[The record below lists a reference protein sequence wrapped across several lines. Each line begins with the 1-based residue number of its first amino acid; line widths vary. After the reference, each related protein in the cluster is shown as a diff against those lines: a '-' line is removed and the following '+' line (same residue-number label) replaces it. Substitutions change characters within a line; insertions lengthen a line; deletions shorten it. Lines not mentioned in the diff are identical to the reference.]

1 MSNKN
6 YGFFVLQL
14 SIIQIIYV
22 IKNIYAFNKGA
33 GAPPH
38 PPLILKRFLLYLFIC
53 IHLLLQICPFLPC
66 LHLLV
71 QICPFLQ
78 CLHLLVQICPFL
90 PCLHLLVQICLLLL
104 CPLLRLRDF
113 LFDPNKE
120 PTKPPKEKE
129 PDAII
134 K

>member
-1 MSNKN
+1 MSNKIN
-6 YGFFVLQL
+6 QILYL
-14 SIIQIIYV
+14 SVFHLSVFHFLVFHLSVIQIVKNEIN
-22 IKNIYAFNKGA
+22 KNIYAFNKGA

-38 PPLILKRFLLYLFIC
+38 PPLILKRFLLYLLLYFFI
-53 IHLLLQICPFLPC
+53 C

-71 QICPFLQ
+71 QICF
-78 CLHLLVQICPFL
+78 
-90 PCLHLLVQICLLLL
+90 LLL
-104 CPLLRLRDF
+104 PRLLRDL

-120 PTKPPKEKE
+120 LTKPLNEKE